1 MAIEK
6 VVNVQVNIKGGAQT
20 TAQVEKLNASLKRV
34 KATTGEVATGM
45 KQSGNAILENGGAMG
60 LLNDLTGGYAM
71 TVKDAVEAS
80 GLFTKGTT
88 IASTAQKVYAMVVGS
103 TTGALKAL
111 RIALVTTGLGAIVV
125 LLGVFIAKMSES
137 AEATEEQKLQQEA
150 LNEALKRTSDLY
162 QQNIKDLQDVTN
174 ERILRAKIA
183 GKSEKEIRQEE
194 LNLRK
199 QRYEDY
205 KIEQARL
212 LQQLDDRKLS
222 AENLKLINDQLLS
235 NQKQYFAS
243 AEADRIKDLEGELSV
258 VEQRREK
265 LKEASQKAR
274 EDAQKAREEAE
285 KERKEF
291 EESVAQGQRDLQLA
305 TTEAEFEQRRIRI
318 EQAEETQKKLQQI
331 AEEQT
336 RIEQEEIQ
344 KQNKLLEEKRI
355 REEAVGNAKVDI
367 ALKTSEL
374 IRQIAGE
381 DSKVGKGLAI
391 AQATISGIEG
401 VQNAFTTA
409 NKSPITVG
417 FPAYPFIQAGLAGA
431 FSLLQI
437 KKIASTDPSGRS
449 AGGSSA
455 SSGGGAQVPQ
465 APSFNLVQG
474 TGSNQIASGL
484 ANQRQ
489 AIQAYVVSGAVTN
502 AQQLDRNIV
511 NDASL

>member
-34 KATTGEVATGM
+34 KVTTGEVATGM
-45 KQSGNAILENGGAMG
+45 KQSGNAVLENGGAMG

-88 IASTAQKVYAMVVGS
+88 IASTAQKAYAMVVGS

-111 RIALVTTGLGAIVV
+111 RIALVTTGLGALVV
-125 LLGVFIAKMSES
+125 AIGYLVSKMGEASD
-137 AEATEEQKLQQEA
+137 ATEELTADQERLNKQLEYTKELTDEVTRSLDYSTSAYLANAKKRGASDKELKKIEIDGINAKMKANTDEINTIKATQDQEYKLTAEQ
-150 LNEALKRTSDLY
+150 NKR
-162 QQNIKDLQDVTN
+162 IQD
-174 ERILRAKIA
+174 LRAQNLA
-183 GKSEKEIRQEE
+183 LLRQGRLSVLDFEAE
-194 LNLRK
+194 QEVK
-199 QRYEDY
+199 QR
-205 KIEQARL
+205 
-212 LQQLDDRKLS
+212 
-222 AENLKLINDQLLS
+222 
-235 NQKQYFAS
+235 
-243 AEADRIKDLEGELSV
+243 
-258 VEQRREK
+258 EK
-265 LKEASQKAR
+265 SK
-274 EDAQKAREEAE
+274 EEAE
-285 KERKEF
+285 KSRAQTEKDREIEKQRIKDF
-291 EESVAQGQRDLQLA
+291 NDSVAQGQRDLLDA
-305 TTEAEFEQRRIRI
+305 TYQANKEFEDEQIREKI
-318 EQAEETQKKLQQI
+318 DNAIKTQKALADVALVGDKLDEEL
-331 AEEQT
+331 AEKDKK
-336 RIEQEEIQ
+336 RA
-344 KQNKLLEEKRI
+344 EEKRI

-449 AGGSSA
+449 AGGSS
-455 SSGGGAQVPQ
+455 SSSGGAQVPQ